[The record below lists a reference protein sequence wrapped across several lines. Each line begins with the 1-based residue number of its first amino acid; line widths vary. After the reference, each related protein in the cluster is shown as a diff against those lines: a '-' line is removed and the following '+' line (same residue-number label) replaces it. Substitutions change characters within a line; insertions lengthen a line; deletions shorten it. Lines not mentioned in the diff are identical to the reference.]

1 MSDSVIEPISD
12 TTFESAVLKADR
24 PVIVDFHASW
34 CGPCRAV
41 RPIYEELGAEFSDT
55 LFIASVDVDENPQIP
70 TNYGITSIPTFLLF
84 FEGEVVDR
92 LGGAVPRSELRTLFE
107 RALAV

>member
-12 TTFESAVLKADR
+12 TTFESAILKADK
-24 PVIVDFHASW
+24 PAIVDFHASW

-41 RPIYEELGAEFSDT
+41 RPVYEELGAEFEDT
-55 LFIASVDVDENPQIP
+55 LLITSIDVDENPQIP
-70 TNYGITSIPTFLLF
+70 TNYGVKSIPTFMLF
-84 FEGEVVDR
+84 YEGEVVDR
-92 LGGAVPRSELRTLFE
+92 LGGAVPRTELRTLFE